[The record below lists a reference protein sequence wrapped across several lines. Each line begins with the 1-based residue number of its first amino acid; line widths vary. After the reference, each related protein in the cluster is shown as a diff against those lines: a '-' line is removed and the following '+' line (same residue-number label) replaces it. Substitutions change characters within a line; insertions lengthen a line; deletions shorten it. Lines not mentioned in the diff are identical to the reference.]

1 MAIKIVASKQTK
13 VPNYG
18 IAADGYTIKSGA
30 PTSYMVR
37 LEGEKRW
44 RRVMEL
50 CFSNAS
56 THFLKIKG
64 KMEIL
69 QWHDIPSCMDK
80 VLVKAHFDH
89 REWEGEVIGKRSGDF
104 GATMLLVAPSNG
116 SAAVW
121 RDPSNCKPCH

>member
-13 VPNYG
+13 TPNYG
-18 IAADGYTIKSGA
+18 IARDGYTISSGA

-50 CFSNAS
+50 CFSNTS

-64 KMEIL
+64 KKEIL
-69 QWHDIPSCMDK
+69 SWWDI
-80 VLVKAHFDH
+80 F
-89 REWEGEVIGKRSGDF
+89 
-104 GATMLLVAPSNG
+104 
-116 SAAVW
+116 
-121 RDPSNCKPCH
+121 

>member
-13 VPNYG
+13 RPNYG
-18 IAADGYTIKSGA
+18 IAADGYTVKSGA

-56 THFLKIKG
+56 TNFLNIKG
-64 KMEIL
+64 KMV
-69 QWHDIPSCMDK
+69 
-80 VLVKAHFDH
+80 VLS
-89 REWEGEVIGKRSGDF
+89 WEDF
-104 GATMLLVAPSNG
+104 PRG
-116 SAAVW
+116 
-121 RDPSNCKPCH
+121 